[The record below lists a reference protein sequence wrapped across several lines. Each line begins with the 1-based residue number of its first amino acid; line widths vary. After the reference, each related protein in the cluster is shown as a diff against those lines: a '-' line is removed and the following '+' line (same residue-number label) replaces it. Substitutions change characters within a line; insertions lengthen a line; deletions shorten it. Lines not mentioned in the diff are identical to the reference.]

1 MCVAVIDVCVFKNVA
16 QEPVTDG
23 SSPFNHA
30 RARHPAVCCNAKLYR
45 VHTHP
50 QVNPLH
56 HGRVVPAAC
65 NVRPACVFEGVPQV
79 YGPSSHSHLPPPPA
93 VPLGPIPQQGIMR
106 EAATRAA
113 LKQLRKR
120 GSGPVETGFA
130 TYTADIAA
138 GWHTELASWR
148 FRQAVLAEFLGT
160 AIFVCILVC
169 AVIFYPL
176 GYDEEVGGSA
186 RG

>member
-1 MCVAVIDVCVFKNVA
+1 MDALSQLRATSA
-16 QEPVTDG
+16 QRASFLRRGSPRHVNGALTLTVT
-23 SSPFNHA
+23 
-30 RARHPAVCCNAKLYR
+30 
-45 VHTHP
+45 
-50 QVNPLH
+50 
-56 HGRVVPAAC
+56 
-65 NVRPACVFEGVPQV
+65 
-79 YGPSSHSHLPPPPA
+79 SHPPPA

-120 GSGPVETGFA
+120 GSGKVETGFA